1 MSEEARRDAGLM
13 DDYTAAVKKYFLPI
27 VDLSHIRPL
36 DFLDEFG
43 FDLKTFEF
51 GYDLMK
57 GLKEIMSPD
66 QLKRVVDIDYDHY
79 FALQDEEEN
88 KALFGMK
95 VLLKDESRW
104 LCAFSPLTFTTVK
117 LEEFVK
123 VAIGFGKIHTCYEWF
138 ETRPTIIKEGF
149 SRFPYL
155 LRCLSVFFPC

>member
-66 QLKRVVDIDYDHY
+66 QLKRV
-79 FALQDEEEN
+79 AL
-88 KALFGMK
+88 
-95 VLLKDESRW
+95 
-104 LCAFSPLTFTTVK
+104 LCPPRRRREQGTNWH
-117 LEEFVK
+117 EG
-123 VAIGFGKIHTCYEWF
+123 VA
-138 ETRPTIIKEGF
+138 EG
-149 SRFPYL
+149 RI
-155 LRCLSVFFPC
+155 SVAVRI